1 MNPPPPTHE
10 AKLEGLRNAL
20 LEASNELN
28 AARSKAAREKEAFLK
43 ATDADAKA
51 RARRA
56 VERALGN
63 LRTAT
68 LEYEAAT
75 TNLRRELSPAGR
87 AALDEVLSRLT
98 RQMERYEEV
107 SRLNDEVSA
116 AYESARRSYR
126 EVRASLGKAHVPLK
140 FDNQLAHLEAALTD
154 RDKALAAAHIA
165 HRKTLDALGAAL
177 GAADEHQR
185 RGTPSA
191 KLRRDQAWASARG
204 AFAEAERKTSE
215 LTRALAKWFEADKQF
230 GLATAALGAAR
241 ASTEVQRLEL
251 RALDMLRAS
260 ARLSLASIITDEALG
275 RLVATI
281 GEVKLLR

>member
-1 MNPPPPTHE
+1 MNPPPPHE

-28 AARSKAAREKEAFLK
+28 AARTKAAREKEAFLK
-43 ATDADAKA
+43 AAGAEAKS

-56 VERALGN
+56 VERALGG
-63 LRTAT
+63 LRAAT
-68 LEYEAAT
+68 LGYEAAT

-87 AALDEVLSRLT
+87 APLDEVLSRLT

-116 AYESARRSYR
+116 AYESARSRYR
-126 EVRASLGKAHVPLK
+126 EVRASLGKARVPLK
-140 FDNQLAHLEAALTD
+140 FDEQLARLEAALTD
-154 RDKALAAAHIA
+154 RDKSLAGVHRA

-177 GAADEHQR
+177 GAADDHQR
-185 RGTPSA
+185 RATPSN
-191 KLRRDQAWASARG
+191 KLRRDESLSSARG

-215 LTRALAKWFEADKQF
+215 LTRALAKWFEADKAF
-230 GLATAALGAAR
+230 GLAVAALGAAR
-241 ASTEVQRLEL
+241 ASEEVQRLEL
-251 RALDMLRAS
+251 RALDLLRAS